1 MNLLH
6 CLEIA
11 ITCEGTLSLRTAR
24 VPGMGLPNVRVEWS
38 VLGST
43 SPVLSQSKQELGH
56 LCHIASAY
64 DSLLSM
70 TGAE

>member
-11 ITCEGTLSLRTAR
+11 MTLSLSTAG
-24 VPGMGLPNVRVEWS
+24 VPGMGYPNIHVEWS

-43 SPVLSQSKQELGH
+43 SPALSQSKQELGH
-56 LCHIASAY
+56 LCPIANAY
-64 DSLLSM
+64 NSLFSM
-70 TGAE
+70 TGAG